1 LGYQPIADGIPGT
14 AILTV
19 GQGLE
24 LSGDLVESVITA
36 VIQDRLDSA
45 LSMEFAACLI
55 PATSLKVSRL
65 SA

>member
-1 LGYQPIADGIPGT
+1 
-14 AILTV
+14 
-19 GQGLE
+19 
-24 LSGDLVESVITA
+24 LVESVITA